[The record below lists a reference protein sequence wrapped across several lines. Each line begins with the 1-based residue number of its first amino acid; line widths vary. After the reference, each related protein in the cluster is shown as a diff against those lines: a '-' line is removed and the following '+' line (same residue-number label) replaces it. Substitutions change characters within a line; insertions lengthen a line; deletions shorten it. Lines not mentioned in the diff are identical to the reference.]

1 MLAKRN
7 QVKLKRILSTLLAV
21 VMLLGLLPMGALAG
35 TGTDSKAYQAQQ
47 QIDGG
52 NSPNYYT
59 YDPATGEFGSKASTE
74 PTVTSAGGKVSVS
87 KTIAPTG
94 VENLFDVTL
103 TVQTRQ
109 SGISETETTA
119 DAAVVLVIDVS
130 TSMNMCAECGGQSQH
145 TDTCSKVDGKDKRIK
160 PADTRLGNAKAAAL
174 EFLAKFA
181 DKANGRRMVSIVV
194 FSDNATTKLAWT
206 DIAGLDWSEE
216 NQNPVTQ
223 SVNRISAS
231 GATSIES
238 GLQLAYNRLGMRDIS
253 GIKNNYVIM
262 LSDGAPT
269 AYIRSFSDKWT
280 QNSTTTVNGSYSDS
294 WDTKSE
300 YNNAISG
307 AERAATAVAGRAT
320 LFSICYGAAEDY
332 VNPKDTGKGTVKHWM
347 DSFSTCYA
355 ADKASELTVAFDGI
369 IRIIRNLTEA
379 WTVTDIM
386 GDGIQFDTTY
396 VPDKNKP
403 ISVDGPNA
411 VRNYLTGKR
420 TLVWNLK
427 ADPTAKERT
436 EGDHIVYTY
445 TMTYRVKLDTMDG
458 NFKAGE
464 SYLTN
469 GETKLEYC
477 FWKIEEDPETKE
489 QTYVLVDEEGDPV
502 GEDYSNPLLYFKVP
516 AVRGYMGALAFSKT
530 GKLDKETD
538 EPVALAGAKFALIES
553 GKTPDYDDKTGTL
566 TTDGWSSE
574 IVTSDASGAVSF
586 GKIPSGHSYTL
597 VELEAPAGYVTSA
610 YKTPVTVSFGDVT
623 VTKNGEGS
631 PWAEDGSFRNA
642 VDPKNEPYTVT
653 KTWLPSAPT
662 GGCVTVE
669 IYRVTGL
676 DSTGEP
682 TYDGKDPKATVTL
695 KNDPWR
701 DTVSL
706 PTVDEYGESI
716 SYVARETGVT
726 TGYAALDPVVKA
738 VEDTFSFTNVRF
750 GETESIT
757 LSKEWLAPVD
767 AQTEV
772 TLGLFRESGDSRAKA
787 GPELVQMVT
796 LNGNGGWSKNLGTQD
811 RYDDVGSEYTYFVKE
826 KNGDEWVSS
835 GSITLNGN
843 PFNVSVDGY
852 TVTNTIQQTNSVT
865 VRGTKTWVDGDNFG
879 NIRPDSL
886 EITLLA
892 DGEQVT
898 IPANSAD
905 NTVGA
910 GDTSY
915 SFTGL
920 PKYALPAAEN
930 DSELAKAVITALGNT
945 LDGHEIVYAVTDSD
959 GSYTTTGGTAG
970 DSYNLTNT
978 RNDIGT
984 TADVTVTKV
993 WEDNGAYELRPTVK
1007 LELHR
1012 KANGGEDT
1020 GFTGY
1025 TCEFTQEGTTVT
1037 DEETGDTTV
1046 IHDNEQTYTFEE
1058 LEVYSADGYPYTYYA
1073 VEQGKDGNNTISG
1086 NDGAVY
1092 DVTENGL
1099 TVTNS
1104 LKGGSG
1110 ETAITVEKVWVIPDG
1125 MERPE
1130 ITVTL
1135 TGDDNEANMHQIT
1148 LDGTADEDG
1157 ETGAWTAS
1165 FTGLPKYK
1173 DGGGLIQYT
1182 VTEIGAEGFTAVLSA
1197 DTVTGGRVTIT
1208 NTLDVNDERYT
1219 VDVSGTKT
1227 WERSGSGDETSET
1240 TVQLQSDIGQAGSFA
1255 DVQGKTA
1262 ALDADTT
1269 TYSFTGLPQYVL
1281 EGGKVRE
1288 VQYRVV
1294 DAVTGYISEGGT
1306 KGENGEYDLT
1316 NRFDQSYTSISGTK
1330 HWRDDNAQRPDS
1342 IWVGLFRDGVRYGDP
1357 VEVTPDAAGV
1367 WSYTFGKD
1375 GSGANN
1381 LPEKKTVNETYTY
1394 EIRELTGADDDT
1406 GIAAAG
1412 SVTYGDYAYDV
1423 TYDGYDIYNTRAGDT
1438 EGRTRSFIAS
1448 KIWQGPAADAVT
1460 LALTQNG
1467 TTVSE
1472 LTLTAAD
1479 ALAENANVWQGIF
1492 VDEGG
1497 SDAFPAFDGNG
1508 KAYAYDVTEV
1518 GAEQG
1523 AITLDA
1529 RVYTVEIRQD
1539 GNVFTVINTVKQ
1551 VNDVNVAVEKVWD
1564 FTGNV
1569 GASQPPA
1576 SIQIQLLADGMPSG
1590 DPIDLG
1596 TPWTY
1601 TFENLP
1607 RYNLS
1612 HAEINYTV
1620 AEVGAHNGA
1629 VQYGDDHYAV
1639 AYTENDDHVRIITNT
1654 YTATDLYTYRVQRVY
1669 THYQDGV
1676 LDNTVSIGGTA
1687 ERGVKDQLISAD
1699 TLDTD
1704 AYKAADGKA
1713 AYSLT
1718 GSSDP
1723 ITLSEPGTEYV
1734 ITLNYELRETTP
1746 VSYYRVDR
1754 VYNHYLDGVQD
1765 GSVTITG
1772 AQQSAAT
1779 GTTIPAQDTDA
1790 LKNQDGYGSYSY
1802 AGGNGALTLERAGET
1817 YVLTLTY
1824 ELHDV
1829 TPPIPGEYAYRV
1841 DRVYTHYQ
1849 DGVQDGSV
1857 TVAGGKT
1864 TGEENDIVLIGESD
1878 INGFKAADG
1887 RDGYTFVS
1895 GSPTIRTET
1904 PENPEGFEAIGVRL
1918 EQAGTTY
1925 VITLSYE
1932 LRDTTPPT
1940 PPTPPDPEVKT
1951 FDLTLHYYDKDSGRE
1966 LTTVPFTMTGNEG
1979 SAWDVTEKTERQFY
1993 GYVFDSWE
2001 GYGDGLTGIFE
2012 DHDVTIDVFYVRD
2025 AEIPDEEVPD
2035 EPVPLGPQP
2044 NTPGDDGTD
2053 IGDNDVPL
2061 NPGPGGGDDDV
2072 TIEDGG
2078 VPLGNLP
2085 QTGFAAAPVNPAV
2098 TLGMLALSLSMA
2110 AAGLAIT
2117 YTRKVKEEE
2126 E

>member
-7 QVKLKRILSTLLAV
+7 QVKFKRILSTLLAV

-35 TGTDSKAYQAQQ
+35 APEDTNQIEMTGGKTAYYEW
-47 QIDGG
+47 DGEG
-52 NSPNYYT
+52 FSETPGTEARTTNG
-59 YDPATGEFGSKASTE
+59 ATGSTPLVATE
-74 PTVTSAGGKVSVS
+74 
-87 KTIAPTG
+87 KTIAA
-94 VENLFDVTL
+94 VEGTENEFDITL
-103 TVQTRQ
+103 KV
-109 SGISETETTA
+109 ETTQKIEETA
-119 DAAVVLVIDVS
+119 SSPDAAVVLLIDASQSMEDCANCGHGHGIGHSLICECRKFESRFDAAKRAAKDFIKVYAGFAKQENGTYNFVDPNAARWVCVLAYSSNGDSKLTETIVS
-130 TSMNMCAECGGQSQH
+130 WTNVRRDNESAAS
-145 TDTCSKVDGKDKRIK
+145 
-160 PADTRLGNAKAAAL
+160 AAL
-174 EFLAKFA
+174 ITVNKNIDTIKNRSA
-181 DKANGRRMVSIVV
+181 DGTN
-194 FSDNATTKLAWT
+194 T
-206 DIAGLDWSEE
+206 DAGLRAVE
-216 NQNPVTQ
+216 T
-223 SVNRISAS
+223 A
-231 GATSIES
+231 
-238 GLQLAYNRLGMRDIS
+238 L
-253 GIKNNYVIM
+253 
-262 LSDGAPT
+262 GAPT
-269 AYIRSFSDKWT
+269 IAGIDNKFALLLTDGEPNENTGNLS
-280 QNSTTTVNGSYSDS
+280 GSYPKGYSAKD
-294 WDTKSE
+294 DKD
-300 YNNAISG
+300 YDNPAKRANNIM
-307 AERAATAVAGRAT
+307 TNLNTT
-320 LFSICYGAAEDY
+320 LFSICFGTTEKAYTWLSSISNDCKKANNADELSATFETYIERIQMAIDAWK
-332 VNPKDTGKGTVKHWM
+332 VNDPVPGPLSIESVSLDGHNNQSVTKDDH
-347 DSFSTCYA
+347 S
-355 ADKASELTVAFDGI
+355 LI
-369 IRIIRNLTEA
+369 
-379 WTVTDIM
+379 
-386 GDGIQFDTTY
+386 
-396 VPDKNKP
+396 
-403 ISVDGPNA
+403 
-411 VRNYLTGKR
+411 
-420 TLVWNLK
+420 WNLRADLPYAKIYNEAGKEVTYDDYK
-427 ADPTAKERT
+427 ANPDAE
-436 EGDHIVYTY
+436 YTIKY
-445 TMTYRVKLDTMDG
+445 SLTYRVVLDSRSAEPDTYYKTNGRTTLDY
-458 NFKAGE
+458 
-464 SYLTN
+464 YLTRDGAYIGN
-469 GETKLEYC
+469 DGME
-477 FWKIEEDPETKE
+477 IPDSEDAMLT
-489 QTYVLVDEEGDPV
+489 LD
-502 GEDYSNPLLYFKVP
+502 FKVP
-516 AVRGYMGALAFSKT
+516 AVKALFGSLSFTKT
-530 GKLDKETD
+530 GKLDKGTNK
-538 EPVALAGAKFALIES
+538 PVALAGAKFALIES
-553 GKTPDYDDKTGTL
+553 GKEYSFDKDTGTL
-566 TTDGWSSE
+566 TVTGGWGSG

-597 VELEAPAGYVTSA
+597 VELEAPAGYITSK
-610 YKTPVTVSFGDVT
+610 YETPVSVSYGDVT

-653 KTWLPSAPT
+653 KTWRPSAP
-662 GGCVTVE
+662 GGGEVTVNF
-669 IYRVTGL
+669 YRITGM
-676 DSTGEP
+676 D
-682 TYDGKDPKATVTL
+682 DGKPVYDESKSLKTVTL
-695 KNDPWR
+695 RSEPWS
-701 DTVSL
+701 DTVTL
-706 PTVDEYGESI
+706 PTVDEYMDSI
-716 SYVARETGVT
+716 SYVAVETSVT
-726 TGYAALDPVVKA
+726 EGYKAQSTEAVAVKN
-738 VEDTFSFTNVRF
+738 TFSFTNVRS
-750 GETESIT
+750 GETGSIT
-757 LSKEWLAPVD
+757 VSKEWLAPVD

-787 GPELVQMVT
+787 GPELVDT
-796 LNGNGGWSKNLGTQD
+796 ANLNSSDWKHDFGHQD
-811 RYDDVGSEYTYFVKE
+811 MYDDMGNEYTYFVKE
-826 KNGDEWVSS
+826 KNGDNWVSS

-843 PFNVSVDGY
+843 TFNVSVDGY
-852 TVTNTIQQTNSVT
+852 MVTNTIQQKNSVT
-865 VRGTKTWVDGDNFG
+865 VSGAKTWVDGDNYG

-892 DGEQVT
+892 DDIKVT
-898 IPANSAD
+898 VPETD
-905 NTVGA
+905 RQTV
-910 GDTSY
+910 DTAKTTY
-915 SFTGL
+915 SFEGL

-945 LDGHEIVYAVTDSD
+945 LDGHEIAYAVTDSD

-1046 IHDNEQTYTFEE
+1046 IHDNEQTYTFED

-1110 ETAITVEKVWVIPDG
+1110 ETAITVEKAWVIPDG

-1135 TGDDNEANMHQIT
+1135 TGDDGETNVHQIT
-1148 LDGTADEDG
+1148 LDGNVDENG
-1157 ETGAWTAS
+1157 ETEAWTAS

-1173 DGGGLIQYT
+1173 EGGGLIRYT
-1182 VTEIGAEGFTAVLSA
+1182 VSEEVPDGFTAELPK

-1208 NTLDVNDERYT
+1208 NTLDVEDQRYT

-1227 WERSGSGDETSET
+1227 WERSGSEDETSET
-1240 TVQLQSDIGQAGSFA
+1240 TVQLQSDIGGAGSFA

-1330 HWRDDNAQRPDS
+1330 YWRDDNAQRPDS
-1342 IWVGLFRDGVRYGDP
+1342 IWVGLFRDDVRYGDP

-1375 GSGANN
+1375 GNGANN

-1438 EGRTRSFIAS
+1438 EGRTRSFTAS

-1607 RYNLS
+1607 RYNVS

-1620 AEVGAHNGA
+1620 AEVGEHNGA

-1723 ITLSEPGTEYV
+1723 ITLSKPGTEYV

-1754 VYNHYLDGVQD
+1754 VYTHYLDGVQD

-1790 LKNQDGYGSYSY
+1790 LKNQDGYSNYSY

-1864 TGEENDIVLIGESD
+1864 TGEENDIVLIGEAD
-1878 INGFKAADG
+1878 IDGFKAADG

-1979 SAWDVTEKTERQFY
+1979 SAWDVTEKTEREFY

-2012 DHDVTIDVFYVRD
+2012 DHDVTIDVYYVRD

-2053 IGDNDVPL
+2053 IGDSDVPL

>member
-7 QVKLKRILSTLLAV
+7 QVKFKRILSTLLAV
-21 VMLLGLLPMGALAG
+21 VMLLGLLPMGALAAGGWTPG
-35 TGTDSKAYQAQQ
+35 TPRNQVAENNYDWENESAIKQASGKTLT
-47 QIDGG
+47 IDGA
-52 NSPNYYT
+52 NI
-59 YDPATGEFGSKASTE
+59 PAIGYPDERPFSGLTMTASKTATQAKDE
-74 PTVTSAGGKVSVS
+74 GGKL
-87 KTIAPTG
+87 
-94 VENLFDVTL
+94 VENLFDVNVTVTTNQSMDEMSSSGDTAVTL
-103 TVQTRQ
+103 VVDL
-109 SGISETETTA
+109 SGSMSDSISSLKTA
-119 DAAVVLVIDVS
+119 LNKFVNAYSNVGNVSAANAPKRMIHIVLFDDSI
-130 TSMNMCAECGGQSQH
+130 G
-145 TDTCSKVDGKDKRIK
+145 
-160 PADTRLGNAKAAAL
+160 LGIN
-174 EFLAKFA
+174 
-181 DKANGRRMVSIVV
+181 
-194 FSDNATTKLAWT
+194 AWT
-206 DIAGLDWSEE
+206 DAATADGKAAVLTKIDTL
-216 NQNPVTQ
+216 T
-223 SVNRISAS
+223 NRW
-231 GATSIES
+231 
-238 GLQLAYNRLGMRDIS
+238 
-253 GIKNNYVIM
+253 GIYWDGVEYGGNTNI
-262 LSDGAPT
+262 DGALEKANELIGENLAGKDGQSEIPAENRYVLLMT
-269 AYIRSFSDKWT
+269 DGEPNKYSGKLSTSTGKVTYKQPEFKYGKWSTESAFEMDFTLKDNRKWLQPILRADSIREKAELYSIYFGNTNDRFSAGGKVISQRLWMSYFSDKFYLAGDT
-280 QNSTTTVNGSYSDS
+280 AELENMFQNF
-294 WDTKSE
+294 
-300 YNNAISG
+300 
-307 AERAATAVAGRAT
+307 ATIMTGRA
-320 LFSICYGAAEDY
+320 
-332 VNPKDTGKGTVKHWM
+332 
-347 DSFSTCYA
+347 
-355 ADKASELTVAFDGI
+355 
-369 IRIIRNLTEA
+369 EA
-379 WTVTDIM
+379 WEYEDPMAQGV
-386 GDGIQFDTTY
+386 QFVQFNHSEDA
-396 VPDKNKP
+396 VVNKRVEEKNGT
-403 ISVDGPNA
+403 IS
-411 VRNYLTGKR
+411 
-420 TLVWNLK
+420 WNLK
-427 ADPTAKERT
+427 EDATFAPGDTNTYTLSYRVRLDNTALNGAVSAKEDST
-436 EGDHIVYTY
+436 TY
-445 TMTYRVKLDTMDG
+445 YPLNNDTTLTYMFDKKGTDG
-458 NFKAGE
+458 T
-464 SYLTN
+464 SYSSALGTAH
-469 GETKLEYC
+469 L
-477 FWKIEEDPETKE
+477 
-489 QTYVLVDEEGDPV
+489 
-502 GEDYSNPLLYFKVP
+502 SVP
-516 AVRGYMGALAFSKT
+516 AVEPLFGSLSFTKTGAL
-530 GKLDKETD
+530 DKGTNK
-538 EPVALAGAKFALIES
+538 PVALAGAKFALIES
-553 GKTPDYDDKTGTL
+553 GKSHEYDNETGTL
-566 TTDGWSSE
+566 TTDGWSSG

-586 GKIPSGHSYTL
+586 DKIPSGHSYTL

-623 VTKNGEGS
+623 VTKDGEGT
-631 PWAEDGSFRNA
+631 PWTGDTFSNQ
-642 VDPKNEPYTVT
+642 VDPKNTEFTVN

-826 KNGDEWVSS
+826 KNGNEWVSS

-865 VRGTKTWVDGDNFG
+865 VSGAKTWVDGDNFG

-930 DSELAKAVITALGNT
+930 DSDLAKAVIAALGEKQ
-945 LDGHEIVYAVTDSD
+945 LDGHEIAYAVTDRD

-978 RNDIGT
+978 RDDIGT

-1046 IHDNEQTYTFEE
+1046 IHDNEQTYTFED

-1092 DVTENGL
+1092 DVTENDL

-1110 ETAITVEKVWVIPDG
+1110 ETAITVEKAWVIPDG

-1135 TGDDNEANMHQIT
+1135 TGDNDETNVHQIT

-1208 NTLDVNDERYT
+1208 NTLDVEDQRYT

-1227 WERSGSGDETSET
+1227 WERSGSEDETSET
-1240 TVQLQSDIGQAGSFA
+1240 TVQLQSDIGEGGSFA

-1262 ALDADTT
+1262 AMDGDTT
-1269 TYSFTGLPQYVL
+1269 TYSFTGLPQYVR

-1330 HWRDDNAQRPDS
+1330 YWRDDNAQRPDS

-1357 VEVTPDAAGV
+1357 VEVTPAAAGV

-1438 EGRTRSFIAS
+1438 DGRTRSFTAS
-1448 KIWQGPAADAVT
+1448 KIWQGPAAGEVT

-1508 KAYAYDVTEV
+1508 KAYTYNVTEV

-1569 GASQPPA
+1569 GASQPPV

-1590 DPIDLG
+1590 DPVDLG

-1607 RYNLS
+1607 RYNVS

-1620 AEVGAHNGA
+1620 AEVGEHNGA

-1723 ITLSEPGTEYV
+1723 ITLSKPGTEYV

-1746 VSYYRVDR
+1746 MSYYRVDR
-1754 VYNHYLDGVQD
+1754 VYTHYLDGVQD

-1772 AQQSAAT
+1772 AQQSAVT
-1779 GTTIPAQDTDA
+1779 GTTIPAQDAEA

-1904 PENPEGFEAIGVRL
+1904 PENPEGFEAVGVRL
-1918 EQAGTTY
+1918 EQAGITY

-1966 LTTVPFTMTGNEG
+1966 LTTVPFTMTGSEG
-1979 SAWDVTEKTERQFY
+1979 SAWDVTDKAERQFY

>member
-21 VMLLGLLPMGALAG
+21 VMLLGLLPMGALAETMEDKNQIEMTGGKTAYYAWDGEGFSETPG
-35 TGTDSKAYQAQQ
+35 TQARTTN
-47 QIDGG
+47 G
-52 NSPNYYT
+52 
-59 YDPATGEFGSKASTE
+59 ATGSTPLVATE
-74 PTVTSAGGKVSVS
+74 
-87 KTIAPTG
+87 KTIAA
-94 VENLFDVTL
+94 VEGTENEFDITL
-103 TVQTRQ
+103 KV
-109 SGISETETTA
+109 ETTQKIEETA
-119 DAAVVLVIDVS
+119 SSPDAAVVLLIDAS
-130 TSMNMCAECGGQSQH
+130 ASMEYCANCGHDSIHQS
-145 TDTCSKVDGKDKRIK
+145 GW
-160 PADTRLGNAKAAAL
+160 
-174 EFLAKFA
+174 
-181 DKANGRRMVSIVV
+181 
-194 FSDNATTKLAWT
+194 SDNKCFYCDCTNYETRFDAAKRAAKEFIKVYAGFSKQENGTYNFVDPNAARWVCVLAYSSNGSDKLTETIVGWT
-206 DIAGLDWSEE
+206 DVHKADAGSTQATLNAVNTGIDKIYNRSAAGTNTDAGLRA
-216 NQNPVTQ
+216 V
-223 SVNRISAS
+223 A
-231 GATSIES
+231 
-238 GLQLAYNRLGMRDIS
+238 L
-253 GIKNNYVIM
+253 
-262 LSDGAPT
+262 GAPT
-269 AYIRSFSDKWT
+269 IEGIGNKFALLLTDGDPNRNT
-280 QNSTTTVNGSYSDS
+280 GNLAGSYPKGYSAKNDKNY
-294 WDTKSE
+294 DNPAK
-300 YNNAISG
+300 
-307 AERAATAVAGRAT
+307 RANIIMTNLNTT
-320 LFSICYGAAEDY
+320 LFSICFGTTEKAYTWLSSISNDCKKANNADELSATFETYIERIQMAIDAWK
-332 VNPKDTGKGTVKHWM
+332 VNDPVPGPLSIESVSLDGHNNQSVTKDDH
-347 DSFSTCYA
+347 S
-355 ADKASELTVAFDGI
+355 LI
-369 IRIIRNLTEA
+369 
-379 WTVTDIM
+379 
-386 GDGIQFDTTY
+386 
-396 VPDKNKP
+396 
-403 ISVDGPNA
+403 
-411 VRNYLTGKR
+411 
-420 TLVWNLK
+420 WNLRSDLPYAKIYNEAGKEVTYNDYK
-427 ADPTAKERT
+427 ANPDAE
-436 EGDHIVYTY
+436 YTIKY
-445 TMTYRVKLDTMDG
+445 SLTYRVVLDSRS
-458 NFKAGE
+458 AE
-464 SYLTN
+464 SDTYYKTNGRTTLDYYLTRDGAYIGN
-469 GETKLEYC
+469 DGTE
-477 FWKIEEDPETKE
+477 ISDNEDAMLT
-489 QTYVLVDEEGDPV
+489 LD
-502 GEDYSNPLLYFKVP
+502 FKVP
-516 AVRGYMGALAFSKT
+516 AVKALFGSLSFTKT
-530 GKLDKETD
+530 GALDKETN
-538 EPVALAGAKFALIES
+538 EPVALTGAKFALIES

-574 IVTSDASGAVSF
+574 IVTSDASGVVSF

-597 VELEAPAGYVTSA
+597 VELEAPAGYIASK
-610 YKTPVTVSFGDVT
+610 YETPVTVSFGDVT
-623 VTKNGEGS
+623 VTKDGEGT
-631 PWAEDGSFRNA
+631 PWTGDTFSNQ
-642 VDPKNEPYTVT
+642 VDPQNKDFTVN
-653 KTWLPSAPT
+653 KTWLPSAPD
-662 GGCVTVE
+662 GGCVTVD
-669 IYRVTGL
+669 IYRETGL
-676 DSTGEP
+676 DKNGEP
-682 TYDGKDPKATVTL
+682 TYDDKAPQATVTL

-750 GETESIT
+750 GKTESIT
-757 LSKEWLAPVD
+757 VSKDWLAPEG

-772 TLGLFRESGDSRAKA
+772 TLGLFRESGDSRAKIDPA
-787 GPELVQMVT
+787 PIAQAT
-796 LNGNGGWSKNLGTQD
+796 LNSESGWSHDFGPQD
-811 RYDDVGSEYTYFVKE
+811 RYDDVGNEYTYFVKE
-826 KNGDEWVSS
+826 KNGGNWVAS
-835 GSITLNGN
+835 GSIPLNGN
-843 PFNVSVDGY
+843 TFNVSVDGY
-852 TVTNTIQQTNSVT
+852 TVTNTIQQANSVT
-865 VRGTKTWVDGDNFG
+865 VSGTKTWVDGDAS
-879 NIRPDSL
+879 NITRPDSL

-892 DGEQVT
+892 DGFEVT
-898 IPANSAD
+898 VPETARQ
-905 NTVGA
+905 TV
-910 GDTSY
+910 DTAKTTY
-915 SFTGL
+915 SFEGL

-930 DSELAKAVITALGNT
+930 DSDLAKAVIDALGNT
-945 LDGHEIVYAVTDSD
+945 LDGHEIAYSVTDEAS
-959 GSYTTTGGTAG
+959 SYTTTGGG
-970 DSYNLTNT
+970 KDSDYNLTNT
-978 RNDIGT
+978 RDDIDET
-984 TADVTVTKV
+984 TDVTVTKV
-993 WEDNGAYELRPTVK
+993 WVDNGAYELRPTVN

-1012 KANGGEDT
+1012 SANGKEDASFKET
-1020 GFTGY
+1020 Y
-1025 TCEFTQEGTTVT
+1025 TLTQEGVTETDPETDEATVT
-1037 DEETGDTTV
+1037 YPDTQS
-1046 IHDNEQTYTFEE
+1046 HTFED
-1058 LEVYSADGYPYTYYA
+1058 LAVYDAAGYPYTYYA
-1073 VEQGKDGNNTISG
+1073 VEQGKDGNNTNTISG

-1092 DVTENGL
+1092 DVTVDGL

-1125 MERPE
+1125 MDRPE

-1135 TGDDNEANMHQIT
+1135 TGDDGNTYSTDMN
-1148 LDGTADEDG
+1148 G
-1157 ETGAWTAS
+1157 ETGWTHT
-1165 FTGLPKYK
+1165 FEHLPKYK

-1182 VTEIGAEGFTAVLSA
+1182 VTETGAEGFTAVLSA

-1227 WERSGSGDETSET
+1227 WERSGSEDKTSAT
-1240 TVQLQSDIGQAGSFA
+1240 TVQLQSDIGEAGSFA
-1255 DVQGKTA
+1255 DVQDKTA

-1281 EGGKVRE
+1281 EGDKVRE

-1316 NRFDQSYTSISGTK
+1316 NRFDQRYTSISGTK
-1330 HWRDDNAQRPDS
+1330 YWRDDNAQRPGS
-1342 IWVGLFRDGVRYGDP
+1342 IWVGLFRDGARYGEP
-1357 VEVTPDAAGV
+1357 VEVTPNASGV

-1375 GSGANN
+1375 DSGANN
-1381 LPEKKTVNETYTY
+1381 LPQKKYVNETYTY
-1394 EIRELTGADDDT
+1394 EIRELTGADDET

-1412 SVTYGDYAYDV
+1412 SVTYGDYDYDV

-1438 EGRTRSFIAS
+1438 EGRTRSFTAS

-1479 ALAENANVWQGIF
+1479 ALAENANVWQGTF
-1492 VDEGG
+1492 VDEDG
-1497 SDAFPAFDGNG
+1497 SNAFPAFDGEG
-1508 KAYAYDVTEV
+1508 KAYTYDVTEV

-1523 AITLDA
+1523 AATLDG

-1539 GNVFTVINTVKQ
+1539 GNVFTVINTVEQ

-1590 DPIDLG
+1590 DPVDLG

-1607 RYNLS
+1607 RYNVS

-1639 AYTENDDHVRIITNT
+1639 AYTENDDHVRVITNT

-1676 LDNTVSIGGTA
+1676 RDGTVSIDGTA
-1687 ERGVKDQLISAD
+1687 EQGVKDQIISAD

-1713 AYSLT
+1713 AYALT

-1754 VYNHYLDGVQD
+1754 VYNHYLDGELT
-1765 GSVTITG
+1765 GSASVTGT
-1772 AQQSAAT
+1772 QQSAVT

-1829 TPPIPGEYAYRV
+1829 TPPIPGEYSYRV

-1857 TVAGGKT
+1857 TVTGGKT
-1864 TGEENDIVLIGESD
+1864 TGEENDVVLIGESD

-1904 PENPEGFEAIGVRL
+1904 PENPEGVEAIGVRL
-1918 EQAGTTY
+1918 EQSGTTY

-1951 FDLTLHYYDKDSGRE
+1951 FTLTLHYYDKDSGRE

-1979 SAWDVTEKTERQFY
+1979 SAWDVSEKAERQFY

-2012 DHDVTIDVFYVRD
+2012 DHDVTIDVYYVRD

-2044 NTPGDDGTD
+2044 NTPDDGTD